1 MNFPLMHGQFHT
13 KYPAFMLHSNL
24 PPFNSNQEKG
34 MNPKVFKR
42 VIFPTLVSILL
53 LLPLSALADT
63 GAKSGD
69 KVTLE
74 YTGTLSDGTVF
85 DSSKTN
91 NSPLSFKLGE
101 GMVIPGFEKAVL
113 GMKKGE
119 EKEFT
124 LAPSEAYGDV
134 NPQLTHKF
142 PRSEFPSGQEPKVG
156 MMMMLGGPNG
166 QQARA
171 TISEVTADS
180 VTLDMNHPLAGK
192 ALTFKIQIT
201 EITQ

>member
-1 MNFPLMHGQFHT
+1 
-13 KYPAFMLHSNL
+13 
-24 PPFNSNQEKG
+24 

-192 ALTFKIQIT
+192 ALTIKIQIT